1 MLLSWIIGGVLLPIL
16 ITVVMWIYIIELFS
30 KVIIPMIRK
39 GLGNQVADAVATIV
53 SWLDNPVSI
62 VRGAVLDAWRQFKS
76 GVLGI
81 KTTWKTKR
89 GRAIETTEVIYLL
102 DNGETGNRTTTSEG
116 TPSRLATARLDNGE
130 AEIQT
135 TIRGVP
141 REKLPP
147 EIRAKMVRLGT
158 DVAELDMMEALERRV
173 KETAKKQEIILEN
186 VC

>member
-1 MLLSWIIGGVLLPIL
+1 MLISIF

-39 GLGNQVADAVATIV
+39 GLGNQVADAVATII

-62 VRGAVLDAWRQFKS
+62 VRGAVLDAWQQFKS

-81 KTTWKTKR
+81 RTTWKMD
-89 GRAIETTEVIYLL
+89 RARAVETTEVIYLL
-102 DNGETGNRTTTSEG
+102 DKGEAGTRTMTSEG
-116 TPSRLATARLDNGE
+116 MPSISASARLDNGE

-135 TIRGVP
+135 TIRRVP

-147 EIRAKMVRLGT
+147 EIRAKMMRLGT

-173 KETAKKQEIILEN
+173 KETAKKQEIVLEN